1 MTNAEIQLAITSA
14 GDGAKAYRLVQERA
28 GTLHFVPSLDKPPLS
43 LSPFEQAV
51 VPPGPYGV
59 AYVDAGGK
67 EFARARPINVVV
79 ESLFPVVHERALAP
93 LKKETAEVGHSLEV
107 EEPNA
112 DTPTVSRAAHSFME
126 NLQCYSEFRR
136 AMGLQDASELRNL
149 NEQIEQMAKAGRTM
163 LEAQAAMLERGRQ
176 LAEKNRTPPP
186 PPPPP
191 NWEEIIAAAAP
202 AVAAMYTATI
212 AAITKTAEV
221 KVSGLAEPRA
231 PEREKMSQSHE
242 VLGNVASNERHE
254 AMQKD
259 EAKLAELLTSLRRL
273 LNTQDAAKQKRPKPK

>member
-1 MTNAEIQLAITSA
+1 LAITSA
-14 GDGAKAYRLVQERA
+14 GEGAKAYRLVQERA

-67 EFARARPINVVV
+67 EFVRARPINVVV
-79 ESLFPVVHERALAP
+79 ESLFPVVRESALAP
-93 LKKETAEVGHSLEV
+93 IEKEAAEVGPSLEA
-107 EEPNA
+107 EQLSA
-112 DTPTVSRAAHSFME
+112 DTLGGRGIAQAFHE
-126 NLQCYSEFRR
+126 NLASYVAFQR
-136 AMGLQDASELRNL
+136 ALGTHSAAGLRIENERI
-149 NEQIEQMAKAGRTM
+149 EQIAKASRTM
-163 LEAQAAMLERGRQ
+163 LDAQAAMLERSMQ
-176 LAEKNRTPPP
+176 LAEKNKTT

-202 AVAAMYTATI
+202 ALAAMYTATI

-221 KVSGLAEPRA
+221 EVSGLADPRA

-242 VLGNVASNERHE
+242 VLGNVASNERRE

-259 EAKLAELLTSLRRL
+259 EAKLAELLTLLRSL

>member
-14 GDGAKAYRLVQERA
+14 GEGAKAYRLVQERA

-67 EFARARPINVVV
+67 EFVRARPINVVV
-79 ESLFPVVHERALAP
+79 ESLFPVVRESALAP
-93 LKKETAEVGHSLEV
+93 IEKEAAEVGPSLEA
-107 EEPNA
+107 EQLSA
-112 DTPTVSRAAHSFME
+112 DTLGGRGIAQAFHE
-126 NLQCYSEFRR
+126 NLASYVAFQR
-136 AMGLQDASELRNL
+136 ALGTHSAAGLRIENERI
-149 NEQIEQMAKAGRTM
+149 EQIAKASRTM
-163 LEAQAAMLERGRQ
+163 LDAQAAMLERSMQ
-176 LAEKNRTPPP
+176 LAEKNKTT

-202 AVAAMYTATI
+202 ALAAMYTATI

-221 KVSGLAEPRA
+221 KVSGLADPRA

-242 VLGNVASNERHE
+242 VLGNVASNERRE

-259 EAKLAELLTSLRRL
+259 EAKLAELLTLLRSL

>member
-1 MTNAEIQLAITSA
+1 M
-14 GDGAKAYRLVQERA
+14 
-28 GTLHFVPSLDKPPLS
+28 PSLDKPPLS

-67 EFARARPINVVV
+67 EFVRARPINVVV
-79 ESLFPVVHERALAP
+79 ESLFPVVRESALAP
-93 LKKETAEVGHSLEV
+93 IEKEAAEVGPSLEA
-107 EEPNA
+107 EQLSA
-112 DTPTVSRAAHSFME
+112 DTLGGRGIAQAFHE
-126 NLQCYSEFRR
+126 NLASYVAFQR
-136 AMGLQDASELRNL
+136 ALGTHSAAGLRIENERI
-149 NEQIEQMAKAGRTM
+149 EQIAKASRTM
-163 LEAQAAMLERGRQ
+163 LDAQAAMLERSMQ

-202 AVAAMYTATI
+202 ALAAMYTATI

-221 KVSGLAEPRA
+221 EVSGLADPRA

>member
-14 GDGAKAYRLVQERA
+14 GEGAKAYRLVQERA

-67 EFARARPINVVV
+67 EFVRARPINVVV
-79 ESLFPVVHERALAP
+79 ESLFPVVRESALAP
-93 LKKETAEVGHSLEV
+93 IEKEAAEVGPSLEA
-107 EEPNA
+107 EQLSA
-112 DTPTVSRAAHSFME
+112 DTLGGRGIAQAFHE
-126 NLQCYSEFRR
+126 NLASYVAFQR
-136 AMGLQDASELRNL
+136 ALGTHSAAGLRIENERI
-149 NEQIEQMAKAGRTM
+149 EQIAKASRTM
-163 LEAQAAMLERGRQ
+163 LDAQAAMLERSMQ
-176 LAEKNRTPPP
+176 LAEKNRTPPT

-202 AVAAMYTATI
+202 ALAAMYTATI

-221 KVSGLAEPRA
+221 EVSGLADPRA

-242 VLGNVASNERHE
+242 VLGNVASNERRE

-259 EAKLAELLTSLRRL
+259 EAKLAELLTLLRSL
-273 LNTQDAAKQKRPKPK
+273 LNTQDAAKQKRPIPK

>member
-14 GDGAKAYRLVQERA
+14 GEGAKAYRLVQERA

-67 EFARARPINVVV
+67 EFVRARPINVVV
-79 ESLFPVVHERALAP
+79 ESLFPVVRESALAP
-93 LKKETAEVGHSLEV
+93 IEKEAAEVGPSLEA
-107 EEPNA
+107 EQLSA
-112 DTPTVSRAAHSFME
+112 DTLGGRGIAQAFHE
-126 NLQCYSEFRR
+126 NLASYVAFQR
-136 AMGLQDASELRNL
+136 ALGTHSAAGLRIENERI
-149 NEQIEQMAKAGRTM
+149 EQIAKASRTM
-163 LEAQAAMLERGRQ
+163 LDAQAAMLERSMQ
-176 LAEKNRTPPP
+176 LAEKNKTT

-202 AVAAMYTATI
+202 ALAAMYTATI

-221 KVSGLAEPRA
+221 EVSGLADPRA

-242 VLGNVASNERHE
+242 VLGNVASNERRE

-259 EAKLAELLTSLRRL
+259 EAKLAELLTLLRSL

>member
-14 GDGAKAYRLVQERA
+14 GEGAKAYRLVQERA
-28 GTLHFVPSLDKPPLS
+28 GALHFVPSLDKPPLS

-67 EFARARPINVVV
+67 EFVRARPINVVV
-79 ESLFPVVHERALAP
+79 ESLFPVVRESALAP
-93 LKKETAEVGHSLEV
+93 IEKEAAEVGPSLEA
-107 EEPNA
+107 EQLSA
-112 DTPTVSRAAHSFME
+112 DTLGGRGIAQAFHE
-126 NLQCYSEFRR
+126 NLASYVAFQR
-136 AMGLQDASELRNL
+136 ALGTHSAAGLRIENERI
-149 NEQIEQMAKAGRTM
+149 EQIAKASRTM
-163 LEAQAAMLERGRQ
+163 LDAQAAMLERSMQ
-176 LAEKNRTPPP
+176 LAEKNKTT

-202 AVAAMYTATI
+202 ALAAMYTATI

-221 KVSGLAEPRA
+221 EVSGLADPRA

-242 VLGNVASNERHE
+242 VLGNVASNERRE

-259 EAKLAELLTSLRRL
+259 EAKLAELLTLLRSL

>member
-14 GDGAKAYRLVQERA
+14 GEGAKAYRLVQERA
-28 GTLHFVPSLDKPPLS
+28 GALHFVPSLDKPPLS

-67 EFARARPINVVV
+67 EFVRARPINVVV
-79 ESLFPVVHERALAP
+79 ESLFPVVRESALAP
-93 LKKETAEVGHSLEV
+93 IEKEAAAVGPSLEA
-107 EEPNA
+107 EQLSA
-112 DTPTVSRAAHSFME
+112 DTLGGRGIAQAFHE
-126 NLQCYSEFRR
+126 NLASYVAFQR
-136 AMGLQDASELRNL
+136 ALGTHSAAGLRIENERI
-149 NEQIEQMAKAGRTM
+149 EQIAKASRTM
-163 LEAQAAMLERGRQ
+163 LDAQAAMLERSMQ
-176 LAEKNRTPPP
+176 LAEKNRST

-202 AVAAMYTATI
+202 ALATMYTATI

-231 PEREKMSQSHE
+231 PESEKMSQSHE

-259 EAKLAELLTSLRRL
+259 EAKLAELLTSLRSL

>member
-14 GDGAKAYRLVQERA
+14 GEGAKAYRLVQERA
-28 GTLHFVPSLDKPPLS
+28 GALHFVPSLDKPPLS

-59 AYVDAGGK
+59 AYVDAAGK
-67 EFARARPINVVV
+67 EFVRARPINVVV
-79 ESLFPVVHERALAP
+79 ESLFPVVRESALAP
-93 LKKETAEVGHSLEV
+93 IEKEAAAVGPSLEA
-107 EEPNA
+107 EQLSA
-112 DTPTVSRAAHSFME
+112 DTLGGRGIAQAFHE
-126 NLQCYSEFRR
+126 NLASYVAFQR
-136 AMGLQDASELRNL
+136 ALGTHSAAGLRIENERI
-149 NEQIEQMAKAGRTM
+149 EQIAKASRTM
-163 LEAQAAMLERGRQ
+163 LDAQATMLERSMQ
-176 LAEKNRTPPP
+176 LAEKNRST

-202 AVAAMYTATI
+202 ALATMYTATI

-231 PEREKMSQSHE
+231 PESEKMSQSHE

-259 EAKLAELLTSLRRL
+259 EAKLAELLTSLRSL

>member
-14 GDGAKAYRLVQERA
+14 GEGAKAYRLVQERA
-28 GTLHFVPSLDKPPLS
+28 GTLHFVPSPDKPPLS

-67 EFARARPINVVV
+67 EFVRARPINVVV
-79 ESLFPVVHERALAP
+79 ESLFPVVRESALAP
-93 LKKETAEVGHSLEV
+93 IEKEAAEVGPSLEA
-107 EEPNA
+107 EQLSA
-112 DTPTVSRAAHSFME
+112 DTLGGRGIAQAFHE
-126 NLQCYSEFRR
+126 NLASYVAFQR
-136 AMGLQDASELRNL
+136 ALGTHSAAGLRIE
-149 NEQIEQMAKAGRTM
+149 NERIEQMAKASRTM
-163 LEAQAAMLERGRQ
+163 LDAQAAMLERSRQ

-191 NWEEIIAAAAP
+191 NWEKIIAAAAP
-202 AVAAMYTATI
+202 ALAAMYTATI
-212 AAITKTAEV
+212 AAITKTEEV
-221 KVSGLAEPRA
+221 KVFGIADPRA

-242 VLGNVASNERHE
+242 VLGNVASNERRE

-259 EAKLAELLTSLRRL
+259 EAKLAELLTLLRSL

>member
-14 GDGAKAYRLVQERA
+14 GEGAKAYRLVQERA
-28 GTLHFVPSLDKPPLS
+28 GALHFVPSLDKPPLS

-67 EFARARPINVVV
+67 EFVRARPINVVV
-79 ESLFPVVHERALAP
+79 ESLFPVVRESALAP
-93 LKKETAEVGHSLEV
+93 IEKEAAAVGPSLEA
-107 EEPNA
+107 EQLSA
-112 DTPTVSRAAHSFME
+112 DTLGGRGIAQAFHE
-126 NLQCYSEFRR
+126 NLASYVAFQR
-136 AMGLQDASELRNL
+136 ALGTHSAAGLRIENERI
-149 NEQIEQMAKAGRTM
+149 EQIAKASRTM
-163 LEAQAAMLERGRQ
+163 LDAQATMLERSMQ
-176 LAEKNRTPPP
+176 LAEKNRST

-202 AVAAMYTATI
+202 ALAAMYTATI

-221 KVSGLAEPRA
+221 EVSGLADPRA
-231 PEREKMSQSHE
+231 PESAKMSQSHE

-259 EAKLAELLTSLRRL
+259 EAKLAELLTSLRSL

>member
-14 GDGAKAYRLVQERA
+14 GEGAKAYRLVQERA
-28 GTLHFVPSLDKPPLS
+28 GALHFVPSLDKPPLS

-67 EFARARPINVVV
+67 EFVRARPINVVV
-79 ESLFPVVHERALAP
+79 ESLFPVVRESALAP
-93 LKKETAEVGHSLEV
+93 IEKEAAAVGPSLEA
-107 EEPNA
+107 EQLSA
-112 DTPTVSRAAHSFME
+112 DTLGGRGIAQAFHE
-126 NLQCYSEFRR
+126 NLASYVAFQR
-136 AMGLQDASELRNL
+136 ALGTHSAAGLRIENERI
-149 NEQIEQMAKAGRTM
+149 EQIAKASRTM
-163 LEAQAAMLERGRQ
+163 LDAQATMLERSMQ
-176 LAEKNRTPPP
+176 LAEKNRST

-202 AVAAMYTATI
+202 ALATMYTATI

-231 PEREKMSQSHE
+231 PESEKMSQSHE

-259 EAKLAELLTSLRRL
+259 EAKLAELLTSLRSL

>member
-14 GDGAKAYRLVQERA
+14 GEGAKAYRLVQERA

-67 EFARARPINVVV
+67 EFVRARPINVVV
-79 ESLFPVVHERALAP
+79 ESLFPVVRESALAP
-93 LKKETAEVGHSLEV
+93 IEKEAAEVGPSLEA
-107 EEPNA
+107 EQLSA
-112 DTPTVSRAAHSFME
+112 DTLGGRGIAQAFHE
-126 NLQCYSEFRR
+126 NLASYVAFQR
-136 AMGLQDASELRNL
+136 ALGTHSAAGLRIENERI
-149 NEQIEQMAKAGRTM
+149 EQIAKASRTM
-163 LEAQAAMLERGRQ
+163 LDAQAAMLERSMQ
-176 LAEKNRTPPP
+176 LAEKNRTPPT

-202 AVAAMYTATI
+202 ALAAMYTATI

-221 KVSGLAEPRA
+221 KVSGLADPRT

-242 VLGNVASNERHE
+242 VLGNVASNERRE

-259 EAKLAELLTSLRRL
+259 EAKLAELLTLLRSL

>member
-14 GDGAKAYRLVQERA
+14 GEGAKAYRLVQERA
-28 GTLHFVPSLDKPPLS
+28 GALHFVPSLDKPPLS

-67 EFARARPINVVV
+67 EFVRARPINVVV
-79 ESLFPVVHERALAP
+79 ESLFPVVRESALAP
-93 LKKETAEVGHSLEV
+93 IEKEAAEVGPSLEA
-107 EEPNA
+107 EQLSA
-112 DTPTVSRAAHSFME
+112 DTLGGRGIAQAFHE
-126 NLQCYSEFRR
+126 NLASYVAFQR
-136 AMGLQDASELRNL
+136 ALGTHSAAGLRIE
-149 NEQIEQMAKAGRTM
+149 NERIEQMAKASRTM
-163 LEAQAAMLERGRQ
+163 LEAQAAMLEKGMQ
-176 LAEKNRTPPP
+176 LAEKNRST

-202 AVAAMYTATI
+202 ALAAMYTATI

-231 PEREKMSQSHE
+231 PESEKMSQSHE

-259 EAKLAELLTSLRRL
+259 EAKLAELLTLLRSL

>member
-14 GDGAKAYRLVQERA
+14 GEGAKAYRLVQERA
-28 GTLHFVPSLDKPPLS
+28 GALHFVPSLDKPPLS

-59 AYVDAGGK
+59 AYVDAAGK
-67 EFARARPINVVV
+67 EFVRARPINVVV
-79 ESLFPVVHERALAP
+79 ESLFPVVRESALAP
-93 LKKETAEVGHSLEV
+93 IEKEAAAVGPSLEA
-107 EEPNA
+107 EQLSA
-112 DTPTVSRAAHSFME
+112 DTLGGRGIAQAFHE
-126 NLQCYSEFRR
+126 NLASYVAFQR
-136 AMGLQDASELRNL
+136 ALGTHSAAGLRIENERI
-149 NEQIEQMAKAGRTM
+149 EQIAKASRTM
-163 LEAQAAMLERGRQ
+163 LDAQAAMLERSMQ
-176 LAEKNRTPPP
+176 LAEKNRTPPT

-202 AVAAMYTATI
+202 ALAAMYTATI

-221 KVSGLAEPRA
+221 EVSGLADPRA

-242 VLGNVASNERHE
+242 VLGNVASNERRE

-259 EAKLAELLTSLRRL
+259 EAKLAELLTLLRSL

>member
-14 GDGAKAYRLVQERA
+14 GEGAKAYRLVQERA
-28 GTLHFVPSLDKPPLS
+28 GALHFVPSLDKPPLS

-59 AYVDAGGK
+59 AYVDAAGK
-67 EFARARPINVVV
+67 EFVRARPINVVV
-79 ESLFPVVHERALAP
+79 ESLFPVVRESALAP
-93 LKKETAEVGHSLEV
+93 IEKEAAEVGPSLEA
-107 EEPNA
+107 EQLSA
-112 DTPTVSRAAHSFME
+112 DTLGGRGIAQAFHE
-126 NLQCYSEFRR
+126 NLASYVAFQR
-136 AMGLQDASELRNL
+136 ALGTHSAAGLRIENERI
-149 NEQIEQMAKAGRTM
+149 EQIAKASRTM
-163 LEAQAAMLERGRQ
+163 LDAQAAMLERSMQ
-176 LAEKNRTPPP
+176 LAEKNRST

-202 AVAAMYTATI
+202 ALATMYTATI

-231 PEREKMSQSHE
+231 PESEKMSQSHE

-259 EAKLAELLTSLRRL
+259 EAKLAELLTLLRSL

>member
-1 MTNAEIQLAITSA
+1 MTHTEIQLAITSG
-14 GDGAKAYRLVQERA
+14 GDGAKAYRLIQERA
-28 GTLHFVPSLDKPPLS
+28 GALHYVPSLEKPPLN

-51 VPPGPYGV
+51 VPPGTYGV
-59 AYVDAGGK
+59 AYVDDGGK
-67 EFARARPINVVV
+67 EFARARPINVVI

-93 LKKETAEVGHSLEV
+93 LKKEATEVGHSLEV

-112 DTPTVSRAAHSFME
+112 DTPTESRAAHSFME
-126 NLQCYSEFRR
+126 NLKCYSEFRR
-136 AMGLQDASELRNL
+136 AMGLQDAAELRIM
-149 NEQIEQMAKAGRTM
+149 NEQIEQKAKAGRTM
-163 LEAQAAMLERGRQ
+163 LDAQAAILERGMQ
-176 LAEKNRTPPP
+176 LAEKNKTPPP

-231 PEREKMSQSHE
+231 PEREKMSQLHE

-259 EAKLAELLTSLRRL
+259 DAKLAELLTSLSRL
-273 LNTQDAAKQKRPKPK
+273 LNTQDADKQKRPKPK

>member
-14 GDGAKAYRLVQERA
+14 GEGAKAYRLVQERA

-59 AYVDAGGK
+59 AYVDAAGK
-67 EFARARPINVVV
+67 EFVRARPINVVV
-79 ESLFPVVHERALAP
+79 ESLFPVVRESALAP
-93 LKKETAEVGHSLEV
+93 IEKEAAEVGPSLEA
-107 EEPNA
+107 EQLSA
-112 DTPTVSRAAHSFME
+112 DTLGGRGIAQAFHE
-126 NLQCYSEFRR
+126 NLASYVAFQR
-136 AMGLQDASELRNL
+136 ALGTHSAAGLRIENERI
-149 NEQIEQMAKAGRTM
+149 EQIAKASRTM
-163 LEAQAAMLERGRQ
+163 LDAQATMLERSMQ
-176 LAEKNRTPPP
+176 LAEKNRST

-202 AVAAMYTATI
+202 ALAAMYTATI

-231 PEREKMSQSHE
+231 PESEKMSQSHE

-259 EAKLAELLTSLRRL
+259 EAKLAELLTLLRSL

>member
-14 GDGAKAYRLVQERA
+14 GEGAKAYRLVQERA
-28 GTLHFVPSLDKPPLS
+28 GALHFVPSLDKPPLS

-59 AYVDAGGK
+59 AYVDAAGK
-67 EFARARPINVVV
+67 EFVRARPINVVV
-79 ESLFPVVHERALAP
+79 ESLFPVVRESALAP
-93 LKKETAEVGHSLEV
+93 IEKEAAAVGPSLEA
-107 EEPNA
+107 EQLSA
-112 DTPTVSRAAHSFME
+112 DTLGGRGIAQAFHE
-126 NLQCYSEFRR
+126 NLASYVAFQR
-136 AMGLQDASELRNL
+136 ALGTHSAAGLRIENERI
-149 NEQIEQMAKAGRTM
+149 EQIAKASRTM
-163 LEAQAAMLERGRQ
+163 LDAQATMLERSMQ
-176 LAEKNRTPPP
+176 LAEKNRST

-202 AVAAMYTATI
+202 ALATMYTATI

-221 KVSGLAEPRA
+221 KVSGLADPRA
-231 PEREKMSQSHE
+231 PESAKMSQSHE
-242 VLGNVASNERHE
+242 VLGNVASNERRE

-259 EAKLAELLTSLRRL
+259 EAKLAELLTLLRSL